1 MAACWKASCAIM
13 SLHHVQ
19 SLTTLVGNSFESG
32 VDGAIAVYGAARTE
46 KH

>member
-1 MAACWKASCAIM
+1 VAACWQAGCAIM

-19 SLTTLVGNSFESG
+19 SLTKLVGNSFESG
-32 VDGAIAVYGAARTE
+32 VDGAIAVYGGARPE